1 MTFNRI
7 PCIGTIQQEVAVVIR
22 QVISNTE
29 MSLNAGRLEVEG

>member
-22 QVISNTE
+22 HVAKAHS
-29 MSLNAGRLEVEG
+29 M